1 VTGVGSVIRIGGAAL
16 IGALLATGA
25 GFAVLDQQA
34 GSGVFART
42 LTEPGEWPEPRVVV
56 PPPQSLPAT
65 AASEFVPSPPQAS
78 PLADDSAGALRVP
91 PYLEAVDPRT
101 AGIAVYAP
109 IVMTFSQEMDR
120 PSVEMSF
127 AIQPKVEGRF
137 VWRDDF
143 TVQYEPFR
151 LANSTAYQVEVRG
164 RSMRGP
170 TLSGPRR
177 WTFSTVSGPPDVLAP
192 GRNAVNVPIL
202 MYHYIRVNPDSRD
215 RLGFNLSV
223 TPTDFAAQM
232 DWLARSGY
240 HTITTEDLHGY
251 LSGTRGLPSKPVI
264 LTFDDGYAD
273 FYTTALPVLRSHG
286 FNADSYVVSGFVG
299 RPGYMTS
306 AQVRE
311 ADRSGIEIGAHT
323 VNHADLVRTSIAG
336 VGSEVG
342 DSKRFLEA
350 VVGHPVVSFCY
361 PSGKFNGAVVSEVAA
376 AGFHTA
382 TTTRFGYS
390 HSLADRYIWTRVRV
404 SGGER
409 LDQFAADLAGAS

>member
-1 VTGVGSVIRIGGAAL
+1 VIGLGGVIRIGAAAL
-16 IGALLATGA
+16 IGAVLATAA
-25 GFAVLDQQA
+25 GFAVLDQQG
-34 GSGVFART
+34 GSGVLART
-42 LTEPGEWPEPRVVV
+42 LTEPGELPEPRVVV
-56 PPPQSLPAT
+56 RPPQPLPAPP
-65 AASEFVPSPPQAS
+65 ASEFIPSSPQAS
-78 PLADDSAGALRVP
+78 PPADDSVGTLRVP
-91 PYLEAVDPRT
+91 PFLEGVDPRT
-101 AGIAVYAP
+101 TDIAVNAP
-109 IVMTFSQEMDR
+109 IVMTFSQAMDR

-143 TVQYEPFR
+143 TVQFEPFR

-164 RSMRGP
+164 RSMRGA

-215 RLGFNLSV
+215 RMGFNLSV
-223 TPTDFAAQM
+223 TPADFAAQM

-251 LSGTRGLPSKPVI
+251 LTGTRGLPSKPVI

-273 FYTTALPVLRSHG
+273 FYTTALPLLRSHG
-286 FNADSYVVSGFVG
+286 FNADAYVVSGFVG

-306 AQVRE
+306 AQIRE

-323 VNHADLVRTSIAG
+323 VNHADLVRTSIIG
-336 VGSEVG
+336 VRSEVG

-350 VVGHPVVSFCY
+350 LLGHPVVSFCY
-361 PSGKFNGAVVSEVAA
+361 PSGQFNAAVASAVAA
-376 AGFHTA
+376 AGFHSA

-390 HSLADRYIWTRVRV
+390 HSLTDRYVWTRVRV

-409 LDQFAADLAGAS
+409 LDQFAAYAVSAS